1 MAKYQVTL
9 KTITD
14 RKFVMTYVHD
24 EDDFLGGVNHAI
36 QGLNIGGDPKCAM
49 VALFNNTTHIAVPHS
64 LIESIVVVKVE
75 DNE

>member
-14 RKFVMTYVHD
+14 KEFVTTFVHD
-24 EDDFLGGVNHAI
+24 EDDFLGGINHAI

-49 VALFNNTTHIAVPHS
+49 VVICTNTTHIAVPYS
-64 LIESIVVVKVE
+64 LVESIVVTKVE